1 MAVDFFLKLE
11 GPDVEGESMDS
22 QHADEIAI
30 NSWSWGMNQSGTMHV
45 AKGGGAGKVDVQD
58 ISLTRM
64 VDKATPNLM
73 QHCCKGTQ
81 FETATLVC
89 RKASGDGGQLEY
101 VTLEMKNVIIT
112 GVQAGGS
119 ENDDNLFENVSLNFG
134 QYTISYVPQDNDGSA
149 LPEVGPIG
157 WNMQT
162 NEPI

>member
-45 AKGGGAGKVDVQD
+45 AKGGGAGKVDVND
-58 ISLTRM
+58 ISLTKL

-101 VTLEMKNVIIT
+101 VTVEMKHVIIT
-112 GVQAGGS
+112 GVQTGGS
-119 ENDDNLFENVSLNFG
+119 EGDDNLFENVSLNFG

-157 WNMQT
+157 WNIQT

>member
-11 GPDVEGESMDS
+11 GPDLEGESMDS
-22 QHADEIAI
+22 QHTDEIGITA
-30 NSWSWGMNQSGTMHV
+30 WSWGMSQSGTMHV

-58 ISLTRM
+58 LTLTKKL
-64 VDKATPNLM
+64 DKATVNLE

-101 VTLEMKNVIIT
+101 FTLVMNHVIIT
-112 GVQAGGS
+112 SVQGGGS
-119 ENDDNLFENVSLNFG
+119 ESDDELYETVSLNFG
-134 QYTISYVPQDNDGSA
+134 EYTSTYVPQDNDGSA
-149 LPEVGPIG
+149 LPEVGPLG

-162 NEPI
+162 NEPV

>member
-22 QHADEIAI
+22 QHTDEIAI
-30 NSWSWGMNQSGTMHV
+30 SSWSWGMNQSGTMHV
-45 AKGGGAGKVDVQD
+45 AKGGGAGKVDVHD
-58 ISLTRM
+58 ISFTKL

-81 FETATLVC
+81 FDTATLVC

-101 VTLEMKNVIIT
+101 LTLEMKHVIIT
-112 GVQAGGS
+112 GVQSGGS
-119 ENDDNLFENVSLNFG
+119 EGDDNLFENVTLNFG

-157 WNMQT
+157 WNIQT

>member
-11 GPDVEGESMDS
+11 GPDIEGESMDS
-22 QHADEIAI
+22 QHEGEIAI

-58 ISLTRM
+58 ISLTKLL
-64 VDKATPNLM
+64 DKSTPNLI

-101 VTLEMKNVIIT
+101 LTLEMKNVIIT
-112 GVQAGGS
+112 NVQGGGS
-119 ENDDNLFENVSLNFG
+119 ENDDNLFENVGLNFG
-134 QYTISYVPQDNDGSA
+134 EFTVTYVPQDNNGAA
-149 LPEVGPIG
+149 LPEVGPVG

-162 NEPI
+162 NEAV

>member
-22 QHADEIAI
+22 QHTDEIAI
-30 NSWSWGMNQSGTMHV
+30 SSWSWGMTQSGTMHV
-45 AKGGGAGKVDVQD
+45 AKGGGAGKVNVED
-58 ISLTRM
+58 ISLTKL
-64 VDKATPNLM
+64 VDKASPNLM

-101 VTLEMKNVIIT
+101 VNLEMKHVIIT
-112 GVQAGGS
+112 GVQSGGS
-119 ENDDNLFENVSLNFG
+119 EGDDNLYETVNLNFG
-134 QYTISYVPQDNDGSA
+134 LYRISYVPQDNDGSP
-149 LPEVGPIG
+149 LPEVGPVG

-162 NEPI
+162 NEPV

>member
-11 GPDVEGESMDS
+11 GPAVEGESMDS
-22 QHADEIAI
+22 AHADEIAI

-58 ISLTRM
+58 ISLTRQ

-101 VTLEMKNVIIT
+101 VTLEMKHVIIT
-112 GVQAGGS
+112 GVQSGGS
-119 ENDDNLFENVSLNFG
+119 ENDDNLYENVSLNFG

-162 NEPI
+162 NEPV

>member
-22 QHADEIAI
+22 AHADEIAV

-58 ISLTRM
+58 LSLGKR

-73 QHCCKGTQ
+73 QHCCMGTQ

-101 VTLEMKNVIIT
+101 LTLVMKHVIIT
-112 GVQAGGS
+112 NVQGSGS
-119 ENDDNLFENVSLNFG
+119 EGGDDLFENVSLNFG
-134 QYTISYVPQDNDGSA
+134 EFTLTYVPQDNDGSA
-149 LPEVGPIG
+149 LPEVGPVG

-162 NEPI
+162 NEAV

>member
-11 GPDVEGESMDS
+11 GPDVEGEAMDS
-22 QHADEIAI
+22 QHADEISI
-30 NSWSWGMNQSGTMHV
+30 DSWSWGMNQSGTMHV

-58 ISLTRM
+58 LSLTKK
-64 VDKATPNLM
+64 VDKATANLM

-101 VTLEMKNVIIT
+101 LKVEMKPVIIT
-112 GVQAGGS
+112 SVQGGGS
-119 ENDDNLFENVSLNFG
+119 GGDDDLFENVSLNFG
-134 QYTISYVPQDNDGSA
+134 QYTVTYVPQDNDGSA
-149 LPEVGPIG
+149 LPEIGPVG

-162 NEPI
+162 NEAT

>member
-112 GVQAGGS
+112 GVQSGGS
-119 ENDDNLFENVSLNFG
+119 ENDDNLYENVSLNFG

-157 WNMQT
+157 WNIQT

>member
-22 QHADEIAI
+22 AHADEIAI

-112 GVQAGGS
+112 GVQSGGS
-119 ENDDNLFENVSLNFG
+119 ENDDNLYENVSLNFG

-149 LPEVGPIG
+149 LPEVGPVG

-162 NEPI
+162 NEAI

>member
-11 GPDVEGESMDS
+11 GPDVEGEAMDS
-22 QHADEIAI
+22 QHADEISI
-30 NSWSWGMNQSGTMHV
+30 NGWSWGMSQSGTMHV
-45 AKGGGAGKVDVQD
+45 AKGGGAGKVNVQD
-58 ISLTRM
+58 ISLTKQ

-73 QHCCKGTQ
+73 QHCCQGTQ

-101 VTLEMKNVIIT
+101 VKLEMKHVIIT
-112 GVQAGGS
+112 TVQSGGS
-119 ENDDNLFENVSLNFG
+119 QGDDNLYETVSLNFG
-134 QYTISYVPQDNDGSA
+134 IYTFTYVPQDNDGSA

-162 NEPI
+162 NEPV

>member
-30 NSWSWGMNQSGTMHV
+30 SSWSWGMNQSGTMHV
-45 AKGGGAGKVDVQD
+45 AKGGGAGKVDVHD
-58 ISLTRM
+58 ISFTKL

-81 FETATLVC
+81 FDTATLVC

-101 VTLEMKNVIIT
+101 LTLEMKHVIIT
-112 GVQAGGS
+112 GVQSGGS
-119 ENDDNLFENVSLNFG
+119 EGDDNLFENVTLNFG

-157 WNMQT
+157 WNIQT

>member
-22 QHADEIAI
+22 QHTDEIAI
-30 NSWSWGMNQSGTMHV
+30 SSWSWGMTQSGTMHV
-45 AKGGGAGKVDVQD
+45 AKGGGAGKVNVED
-58 ISLTRM
+58 ISLTKL
-64 VDKATPNLM
+64 VDKASPNLM

-101 VTLEMKNVIIT
+101 VTVEMKHVIIT
-112 GVQAGGS
+112 GVQSGGS
-119 ENDDNLFENVSLNFG
+119 EGDDNLYETVNLNFG
-134 QYTISYVPQDNDGSA
+134 LYRISYVPQDNDGSP
-149 LPEVGPIG
+149 LPEVGPVG

-162 NEPI
+162 NEPV

>member
-11 GPDVEGESMDS
+11 GPNVEGESMDAA
-22 QHADEIAI
+22 HADEIAI
-30 NSWSWGMNQSGTMHV
+30 NSWSWGMTQTGTMHV
-45 AKGGGAGKVDVQD
+45 AKGGGAGKVNVQD
-58 ISLTRM
+58 ISLTKL
-64 VDKATPNLM
+64 VDKASPNLM

-101 VTLEMKNVIIT
+101 VTLEMKHVIIA

-119 ENDDNLFENVSLNFG
+119 ENDENLYENVTLNFG
-134 QYTISYVPQDNDGSA
+134 LYTISYVPQDNDGSA

-157 WNMQT
+157 WNIQT

>member
-11 GPDVEGESMDS
+11 GPDVEGESMDDA
-22 QHADEIAI
+22 HADEIAI
-30 NSWSWGMNQSGTMHV
+30 NSWTWGMNQSGTMHV

-58 ISLTRM
+58 LSLTKQ
-64 VDKATPNLM
+64 VDKASPNLI

-101 VTLEMKNVIIT
+101 VKLIMKHVIIT
-112 GVQAGGS
+112 NVHSSGTEGS
-119 ENDDNLFENVSLNFG
+119 DDLYETMGLNFG
-134 QYTISYVPQDNDGSA
+134 EFTVTYVPQDNDGSA
-149 LPEVGPIG
+149 LPEVGPVG

-162 NEPI
+162 NVAV

>member
-1 MAVDFFLKLE
+1 MAVDFFLKVE
-11 GPDVEGESMDS
+11 GPDVEGESMDD

-30 NSWSWGMNQSGTMHV
+30 SSWSWGMSQSGTMHV
-45 AKGGGAGKVDVQD
+45 AKGGGAGKVNVQD
-58 ISLTRM
+58 ISCTKL

-101 VTLEMKNVIIT
+101 LTLVMKHVIIT
-112 GVQAGGS
+112 GVQSGGS
-119 ENDDNLFENVSLNFG
+119 GGDDNLFENVSLNFG
-134 QYTISYVPQDNDGSA
+134 EFSLTYVPQDNDGSA

-162 NEPI
+162 NVAV

>member
-22 QHADEIAI
+22 QHTDEIAI
-30 NSWSWGMNQSGTMHV
+30 SSWSWGMNQSGTMHL
-45 AKGGGAGKVDVQD
+45 AKGGGAGKVDVHD
-58 ISLTRM
+58 ISFTKL

-81 FETATLVC
+81 FDTATLVC

-101 VTLEMKNVIIT
+101 LTLEMKHVIIT
-112 GVQAGGS
+112 GVQSGGS
-119 ENDDNLFENVSLNFG
+119 EGDDNLFENVTLNFG

-157 WNMQT
+157 WNIQT